1 MLPPSIK
8 EEPWEPACL
17 TRSTLSAI
25 RSTISTVPG
34 AAHWWSV
41 ARQSSPSWAPV
52 TSPDSSSRGAV
63 DQIVSEI
70 PSWDATP
77 FRTETTHNIEFSG
90 REHEL
95 ADDDPLRIQVRSAK
109 QLIAYDQIP
118 TSSQLRDV
126 YESDALTAFVGAA
139 LGVSPIYR
147 QADEIGALTV
157 MTYGRGDELGW
168 HFDNADF
175 VVTLM
180 LQASEA
186 GGSFEYVPM
195 LRTPDDDNSEG
206 VAALLG
212 GDRSGVRTM
221 SPEPGTLALFRGHHS
236 PHRVTPV
243 EGDRHRIN
251 SVLAYSDRP
260 DSRVSPSALRI
271 FFGRE

>member
-1 MLPPSIK
+1 MG
-8 EEPWEPACL
+8 
-17 TRSTLSAI
+17 TRILE
-25 RSTISTVPG
+25 
-34 AAHWWSV
+34 
-41 ARQSSPSWAPV
+41 
-52 TSPDSSSRGAV
+52 AV
-63 DQIVSEI
+63 DVERYPIHDLDGADGRALVQRCQAELAELGACDLPGFLERSAVEQIVSEI

-95 ADDDPLRIQVRSAK
+95 AADDPLRIQVRSAK

-118 TSSQLRDV
+118 SSSPLRGV
-126 YESDALTAFVGAA
+126 YESDALTEFVGAA
-139 LGVSPIYR
+139 LGVNPIYR

-180 LQASEA
+180 LQASTA
-186 GGSFEYVPM
+186 GGAFEYVPM
-195 LRTPDDDNSEG
+195 LRTPHDDNPEG

-212 GDRSGVRTM
+212 GDRNGVRTM
-221 SPEPGTLALFRGHHS
+221 SPEPGTLALFRGHFS

-243 EGDRHRIN
+243 EGEKQRIN
-251 SVLAYSDRP
+251 TVLAYADNP
-260 DSRVSPSALRI
+260 DAHISPSARRI